1 MSLKNLRKSIE
12 LMKECV
18 TKAGTDSGANEELL
32 QSTKEHLVKAEKE
45 AKQLDVKDETDRL
58 MAVDL
63 ATKAAKKLK
72 KGKKK

>member
-1 MSLKNLRKSIE
+1 MSLTKLRKAID

-18 TKAGTDSGANEELL
+18 AKAGTNSGANEKLL
-32 QSTKEHLVKAEKE
+32 QSTKEHLIKAEKE

-58 MAVDL
+58 MAIDV
-63 ATKAAKKLK
+63 AVKAAKKLK